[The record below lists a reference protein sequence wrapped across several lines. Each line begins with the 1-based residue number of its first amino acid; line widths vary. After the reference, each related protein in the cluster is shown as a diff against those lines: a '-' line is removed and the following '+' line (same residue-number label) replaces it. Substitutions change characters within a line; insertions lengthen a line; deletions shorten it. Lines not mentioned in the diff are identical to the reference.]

1 MRTDIDLGRRKSFG
15 KALMLGAGVGLA
27 AMPSVGAREA
37 GDPSDE
43 DILNFALNLE
53 YLEAEYY
60 TRGVTG
66 RGLVEGNVQGG
77 SQVPFQ
83 SDDVRDILAEIAA
96 NERAHVAYLRG
107 VLKNDAIKFPA
118 VDFIG
123 GFREAGKRAGLGDNF
138 NPFADEVSFMLGGYL
153 FEDVGVT
160 AYKGASPLIDDDDVL
175 EASAGIL
182 AVEGYHMGSLRWLL
196 YRRGERAH
204 LTANA
209 ISDARDALDGP
220 MDLDQGITKPG
231 PQGIRANI
239 VPTDEFGRAFSRTPQ
254 QVLNIVYLT
263 PQKNMGRGGFYPNGM
278 NGAITTT

>member
-1 MRTDIDLGRRKSFG
+1 
-15 KALMLGAGVGLA
+15 
-27 AMPSVGAREA
+27 
-37 GDPSDE
+37 
-43 DILNFALNLE
+43 
-53 YLEAEYY
+53 
-60 TRGVTG
+60 
-66 RGLVEGNVQGG
+66 
-77 SQVPFQ
+77 
-83 SDDVRDILAEIAA
+83 
-96 NERAHVAYLRG
+96 
-107 VLKNDAIKFPA
+107 
-118 VDFIG
+118 
-123 GFREAGKRAGLGDNF
+123 
-138 NPFADEVSFMLGGYL
+138 
-153 FEDVGVT
+153 
-160 AYKGASPLIDDDDVL
+160 L

-220 MDLDQGITKPG
+220 TDLDQGITMPG

-239 VPTDEFGRAFSRTPQ
+239 VPADEFGRAFSRTPQ